1 LKTLITA
8 LRVLALM
15 MILTGVVYPLLIA
28 GLATAFLPRNAAG
41 NLVTV
46 AGRVIGSRLIGQQF
60 TDPRYF
66 WPRPS
71 AVGYNPLPS
80 GGSNLSPTS
89 ASLQAQI
96 ADRKAQL
103 AKVTGSNR
111 IPADL
116 YLASGS
122 GLDPDISLEA
132 ALYEVHSVARARGL
146 DSSLSAAA
154 VRMVYDH
161 TIPRTL
167 GFLGEPR
174 VNVLL
179 LNLALD
185 SLDSSGHR

>member
-1 LKTLITA
+1 MKTLITA

-15 MILTGVVYPLLIA
+15 TILTGIVYPLLVT
-28 GLATAFLPRNAAG
+28 GLATAFLPCNSAG
-41 NLVTV
+41 NLITV
-46 AGRVIGSRLIGQQF
+46 AGRVVGSRLIGQQF
-60 TDPRYF
+60 TEPRYF

-89 ASLQAQI
+89 AALQAQI

-103 AKVTGSNR
+103 ARVTGSNR

-122 GLDPDISLEA
+122 GLDPDISPEA
-132 ALYEVHSVARARGL
+132 ALYQVNRVAGARGF
-146 DSSLSAAA
+146 DSSQSAAV

-161 TIPRTL
+161 TEPRTL

-179 LNLALD
+179 LNLSLD
-185 SLDSSGHR
+185 SLERSGQR

>member
-1 LKTLITA
+1 MKTLITA

>member
-1 LKTLITA
+1 MKTLITA
-8 LRVLALM
+8 LRVLVLM
-15 MILTGVVYPLLIA
+15 TILTGIVYPLVIT
-28 GLATAFLPRNAAG
+28 GLAAVLFRGKAAG
-41 NLVTV
+41 SIVVV
-46 AGRVIGSRLIGQQF
+46 AGRAIGSRLLGQQF

-96 ADRKAQL
+96 TDRRSHL
-103 AKVTGSNR
+103 AELSGSNQ

-122 GLDPDISLEA
+122 GLDPDISPEA
-132 ALYEVHSVARARGL
+132 ALYQVHRVAATRGL
-146 DSSLSAAA
+146 DSSQSSAV
-154 VRMVYDH
+154 VRMVYGH
-161 TIPRTL
+161 VASRSFGL
-167 GFLGEPR
+167 LGEPR

-185 SLDSSGHR
+185 SLEISGHR